1 MTNRLKS
8 VSYCCVLATISLCF
22 TPIAFAQTYAFKTL
36 YSFKD
41 NGKDPS
47 LAGTSLIVDAAGN
60 LYGTSSW
67 GGNDYRD
74 CGFGCGTVF
83 RVTKS
88 GVLSVL
94 HSFGAPPD
102 GEIPTASLFRDAKGN
117 LFGST
122 SRGGSAGCGI
132 IFQITPSG
140 AEKILYSFTCGTDG
154 FQPSAVVLDSAGN
167 IYGTSNDTAVGGIG
181 LVFKINSGNTFR
193 VLHNFCSL
201 ANCADGQNPL
211 GGLTLDKSGNLYG
224 ITSLGGVNSVGTL
237 FKVTPE
243 GVETVL
249 HDFGATPGDGMI
261 PAYKLNRDQKGNLYS
276 VTIHG
281 GINDPDFESKGGAL
295 FEQSVSGGP
304 DKVLYSFCSVL
315 NCTDGFSPVGP
326 VARDSAGN
334 YYGSA
339 LGGLISGT
347 DVIWEVTASGE
358 ETVLHRFGKFV
369 LASGLV
375 VDSAGNLYGTTA
387 GGGTHG
393 LGSVFKLTR
402 VK

>member
-1 MTNRLKS
+1 MPNRLKS

-22 TPIAFAQTYAFKTL
+22 TPIAYAQTYAFKTL

-181 LVFKINSGNTFR
+181 LVFKINSSNTFR

-211 GGLTLDKSGNLYG
+211 GGLTLNESRQ
-224 ITSLGGVNSVGTL
+224 SLRYYFSRRRQQRRNPIENNYRGGKAYS
-237 FKVTPE
+237 
-243 GVETVL
+243 

-261 PAYKLNRDQKGNLYS
+261 PAYKLNRDHIGNLYS

-304 DKVLYSFCSVL
+304 DKVLYSFCSVP

-369 LASGLV
+369 IASGLV

-387 GGGTHG
+387 GGGTMG
-393 LGSVFKLTR
+393 WGRCSS
-402 VK
+402 